1 MLPNVR
7 LMIAAMLASVVALIC
22 GFGIFAAFRVSHEP
36 FAHLPAAAAPLQ
48 IVADNAAETSAP
60 GLVSEETVARRF
72 ASNIPANAEEPA
84 GPAAAAERHAEAE
97 ALAEPE
103 QKAAPQ
109 TIAAMDAEQ
118 SAAADLE
125 EKPSTMAEP
134 AGQTTASAVPASE
147 LPAVSEDSDHA
158 AAMTAVAP
166 TPRPATEPATEPP
179 TPIRESNTTDEAPSS
194 ATGATD
200 PVTKSAMVSAPA
212 GDAAPAAE
220 RAVQQTPPEPP
231 LPRERPNPAVQPAR
245 SESATAER
253 RHENTAGHPKH
264 ARVVVRIWRAPRVA
278 AVQYVEVRYAQT
290 SEQSYGYGQ
299 TNFQAA
305 PALQNQLVIRRVVG
319 VRRVRVAAK
328 RLNPATGGPFVS
340 VPAR

>member
-7 LMIAAMLASVVALIC
+7 LMIVAMLASVVALIC

-60 GLVSEETVARRF
+60 GLVSEETAARRF
-72 ASNIPANAEEPA
+72 EINIPANAEEPA
-84 GPAAAAERHAEAE
+84 GPAAAAEQHAEAE

-118 SAAADLE
+118 SAAADPE

-147 LPAVSEDSDHA
+147 LPAVLEDSDHA
-158 AAMTAVAP
+158 AAVTAVAP
-166 TPRPATEPATEPP
+166 TPRPATGPATEPP
-179 TPIRESNTTDEAPSS
+179 TPIREPNTVVEAPSS

-200 PVTKSAMVSAPA
+200 SVTKSAMVSAPA

-220 RAVQQTPPEPP
+220 RPARQTPPEPP
-231 LPRERPNPAVQPAR
+231 LPRERPNLAIQPAR

-278 AVQYVEVRYAQT
+278 VVQYVEVQYAQT

-299 TNFQAA
+299 TNFQTG

-319 VRRVRVAAK
+319 VRHVRVAAK
-328 RLNPATGGPFVS
+328 RPNPATGGPFVS